1 MTVFKITKIFSRLG
15 RSYYPDKSEIIMA
28 LRQYCRGY
36 YTTKDLRD
44 TEFFSEKY
52 DWYTFGFATATA
64 TVEDIQ
70 KNMEN
75 GVAYFPFAS
84 SVDVKTIVLYL
95 ENGFEV
101 RFMSLKDF
109 REAKKQ
115 YLNKQ

>member
-1 MTVFKITKIFSRLG
+1 MTVFKITNIRSCFG
-15 RSYYPDKSEIIMA
+15 RSYYLDKRGISMA
-28 LRQYCRGY
+28 LRQDCYGY
-36 YTTKDLRD
+36 NTTKDLRD
-44 TEFFSEKY
+44 TKFFSEKY
-52 DWYTFGFATATA
+52 GFYYTFGFATATA

-84 SVDVKTIVLYL
+84 SVDVRTILLYL

-109 REAKKQ
+109 REAKKAM
-115 YLNKQ
+115 LE